1 MSTASRVMLSRAL
14 KRSLPRRQLL
24 LPQRRGLAA
33 HIDDKTTSPGD
44 EHPAHESFSYEKF
57 KTHYPVSTAVS
68 WGEEFWRKVP
78 VYSNVSSKEFL
89 SYRWSVSDVPSA
101 PRHPHSIYLPV
112 TVD

>member
-1 MSTASRVMLSRAL
+1 MSTASRAMLSRAL

-24 LPQRRGLAA
+24 LPRQRGLAT
-33 HIDDKTTSPGD
+33 HIDDKTTSQGGED
-44 EHPAHESFSYEKF
+44 PAHESFQYEKF
-57 KTHYPVSTAVS
+57 NTHHPVSTAIS

-101 PRHPHSIYLPV
+101 PCRLNSIYLPI